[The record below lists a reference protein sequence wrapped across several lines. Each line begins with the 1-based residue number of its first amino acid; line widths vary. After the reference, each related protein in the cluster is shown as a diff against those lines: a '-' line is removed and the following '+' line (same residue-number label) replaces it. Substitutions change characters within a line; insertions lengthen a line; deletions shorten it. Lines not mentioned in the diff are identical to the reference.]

1 MLTLPNAK
9 CSKIL
14 KKYPHLKVVYMN
26 DTDQNEQLPVH
37 IILGASY
44 FAKVKMEKSPRVE
57 QIGECFSKLTEM
69 DE

>member
-1 MLTLPNAK
+1 
-9 CSKIL
+9 
-14 KKYPHLKVVYMN
+14 MN

-57 QIGECFSKLTEM
+57 QIGERFSKLTEM